1 MADLDQDDKLLER
14 VSSAVATNPAPQVDA
29 GRGDS
34 AAARP
39 KKWALGGIY
48 GGTRVSTS
56 FGEVPAHLV
65 RVRDQLRT
73 RDGNFARVMRIDEY
87 KLDDEFLSRHPEAR
101 PIRFQAKKTNGRSSG
116 APVYLS
122 PGQVVLARNATG
134 TETLRPASEFL
145 NQPGVMPEA
154 TGPFSYFIFHL
165 GTAAL
170 VRAEGMWIAMGA

>member
-14 VSSAVATNPAPQVDA
+14 VSSAVATKPTPQDVA
-29 GRGDS
+29 GRGES
-34 AAARP
+34 PAARS
-39 KKWALGGIY
+39 KWNLGGIY

-87 KLDDEFLSRHPEAR
+87 KLDDEFLVRHPEAR
-101 PIRFQAKKTNGRSSG
+101 PIRFQPKKTNGRPSG

-165 GTAAL
+165 GQAAL
-170 VRAEGMWIAMGA
+170 VRAEGMWIAMGS